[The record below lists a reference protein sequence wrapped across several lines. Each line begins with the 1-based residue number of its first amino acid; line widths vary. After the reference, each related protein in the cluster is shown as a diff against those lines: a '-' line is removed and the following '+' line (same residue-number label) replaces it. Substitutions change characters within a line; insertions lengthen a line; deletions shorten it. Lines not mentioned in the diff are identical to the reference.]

1 MKEDQHTLVSPG
13 LSHLNNFT
21 AILQR
26 NIEELYFPFSL
37 ERVITRVPVRV
48 SLCVVASLVVV
59 RAADRRLPEENVERV
74 PTQEI

>member
-1 MKEDQHTLVSPG
+1 M
-13 LSHLNNFT
+13 
-21 AILQR
+21 
-26 NIEELYFPFSL
+26 
-37 ERVITRVPVRV
+37 RV